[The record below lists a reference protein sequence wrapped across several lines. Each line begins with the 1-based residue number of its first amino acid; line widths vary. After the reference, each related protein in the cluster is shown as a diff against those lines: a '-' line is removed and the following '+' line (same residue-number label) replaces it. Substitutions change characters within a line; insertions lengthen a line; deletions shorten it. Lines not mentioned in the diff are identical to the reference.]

1 MTAARAA
8 GAPPVTQPAAPRARA
23 IAAVAAAAG
32 ALTVLVRL
40 ALAWRSFDLFGDE
53 VVYTDLGHSVVSGGF
68 PRNVEGPFFLHP
80 PGFFYLEAGWTRLLG
95 YPSSP
100 IAQVAEMR
108 TLNVLLAGATS
119 VVLVLLA
126 TRAGSLR
133 AGAVA
138 GLLFALDPFC
148 IRQNDRVLLDT
159 AMMLWVLA
167 GYLALAF
174 LVGQPPSRRAA
185 ARAAGAGLLF
195 GAAWLT
201 KDEAALLIL
210 IPLLAAAALGWGP
223 RRSLNLIAAGVTTA
237 TYAVY
242 VAVVA
247 ANGEF
252 STWWQSKTT
261 GARRLLGLV
270 QITGFNHRG
279 APSLVSRLGSEALYF
294 GTTYAL
300 LILAIPA
307 MVLLLR
313 RDGLP
318 RMLGL
323 LYLAAAAALGYA
335 VTLGTL
341 EENELYLLLVPS
353 LLILPVAAAL
363 WRGGLGVRRWDDA
376 RERRRK
382 LGTAVAAVA
391 LAAVLAVNLGAC
403 VVWLLRPDDGYA
415 QLRRVHDGPRP
426 RRCRGRLRG

>member
-1 MTAARAA
+1 M
-8 GAPPVTQPAAPRARA
+8 
-23 IAAVAAAAG
+23 
-32 ALTVLVRL
+32 
-40 ALAWRSFDLFGDE
+40 
-53 VVYTDLGHSVVSGGF
+53 
-68 PRNVEGPFFLHP
+68 
-80 PGFFYLEAGWTRLLG
+80 
-95 YPSSP
+95 
-100 IAQVAEMR
+100 
-108 TLNVLLAGATS
+108 
-119 VVLVLLA
+119 
-126 TRAGSLR
+126 
-133 AGAVA
+133 
-138 GLLFALDPFC
+138 
-148 IRQNDRVLLDT
+148 
-159 AMMLWVLA
+159 
-167 GYLALAF
+167 
-174 LVGQPPSRRAA
+174 
-185 ARAAGAGLLF
+185 
-195 GAAWLT
+195 
-201 KDEAALLIL
+201 
-210 IPLLAAAALGWGP
+210 LAAAALGWGP

-415 QLRRVHDGPRP
+415 QLRAYMTAHVPAGAGVASVDDSPPLTLGTTHWALGDRYRVGAWVTPAARSREHVRYVVVPWMEVDQGYSYLTPAKARSLV
-426 RRCRGRLRG
+426 RNGKLLFSFRGRTYGDLALYQIPPAG